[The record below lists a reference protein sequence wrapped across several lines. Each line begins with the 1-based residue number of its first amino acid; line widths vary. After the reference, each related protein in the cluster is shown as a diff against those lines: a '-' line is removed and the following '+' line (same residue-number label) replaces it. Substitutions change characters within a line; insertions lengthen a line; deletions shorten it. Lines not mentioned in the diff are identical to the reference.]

1 MSWPEEMNSLV
12 ATKNFR
18 ERSNTGN
25 QQVLFNDLIP
35 AIDASQQ
42 VIFFVLFFPLN
53 LLFSISILKV
63 IRLLLWRDLN
73 LLLQIFNLY
82 RFHI

>member
-25 QQVLFNDLIP
+25 QQVQSNELIFG
-35 AIDASQQ
+35 INASPE
-42 VIFFVLFFPLN
+42 VFFFVLYY
-53 LLFSISILKV
+53 ILKLFVNFNPQSNSFV
-63 IRLLLWRDLN
+63 ITSLK
-73 LLLQIFNLY
+73 Q
-82 RFHI
+82 FHM